1 MTKNKQLLSIVYIS
15 LFAVLMSV
23 CAWIYVP
30 FVVPFT
36 MQTFAVFLA
45 LNFLGGRR
53 GSVAI
58 LLYLSIGAVGV
69 PVFSGFSA
77 GIGALLGQNGGYLF
91 GWLLGGLVCWLFD
104 AFPIKKSLSRLISS
118 VIALLLCYA
127 VGTVWYVAVY
137 TRTGGEI
144 GVLAAL
150 TGCVF
155 PFILPDVIKLA
166 LAYWLSARLRRIS
179 GLTK

>member
-1 MTKNKQLLSIVYIS
+1 MTKNKKLLSIVYIS

-23 CAWIYVP
+23 CAWICVP

-69 PVFSGFSA
+69 PVFSGFTS
-77 GIGALLGQNGGYLF
+77 GIGTLLGQNGGYLF
-91 GWLLGGLVCWLFD
+91 GWLLGGLVTWLFD
-104 AFPIKKSLSRLISS
+104 ALPIKKTVSRLISS

-127 VGTVWYVAVY
+127 VGTLWYVAVY

-155 PFILPDVIKLA
+155 PFILPDVIKLT

>member
-1 MTKNKQLLSIVYIS
+1 MTKNKKLLSIVYIS
-15 LFAVLMSV
+15 LFAILMSV

-36 MQTFAVFLA
+36 MQTFAVILA

-69 PVFSGFSA
+69 PVFSGFTS
-77 GIGALLGQNGGYLF
+77 GIGTLLGQNGGYLF
-91 GWLLGGLVCWLFD
+91 GWLLSGLVTWLFD
-104 AFPIKKSLSRLISS
+104 ALPIKRSASRLISS
-118 VIALLLCYA
+118 VIALILCYA

-150 TGCVF
+150 AGCVF
-155 PFILPDVIKLA
+155 PFILPDAIKLS
-166 LAYWLSARLRRIS
+166 LAYWLSSRLRRIS